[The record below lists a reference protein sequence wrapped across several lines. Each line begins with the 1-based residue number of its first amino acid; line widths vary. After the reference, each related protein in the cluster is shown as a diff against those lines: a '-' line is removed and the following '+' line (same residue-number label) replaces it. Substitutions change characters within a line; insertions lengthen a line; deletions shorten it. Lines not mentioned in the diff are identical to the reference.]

1 MIPGSGRYLAWKIA
15 WTESG
20 GLDYSPCMLSLFS
33 HVQLF
38 ATLWTVAREAPL
50 STASTIQTQLPC
62 SVHPPSRRRQPLPKY
77 FLPWTP
83 SARHVQCSEGLQESG
98 EDVRRGQDRCGAPC
112 HVGLT
117 ACPTPSTHSSGPKP
131 PEEQRCSQTL
141 CHFICT
147 PAGASLHPRAR
158 KQPPQSATSADTS
171 PAHLPSPGVGVGGH
185 L

>member
-141 CHFICT
+141 
-147 PAGASLHPRAR
+147 R
-158 KQPPQSATSADTS
+158 
-171 PAHLPSPGVGVGGH
+171 VGGV
-185 L
+185 